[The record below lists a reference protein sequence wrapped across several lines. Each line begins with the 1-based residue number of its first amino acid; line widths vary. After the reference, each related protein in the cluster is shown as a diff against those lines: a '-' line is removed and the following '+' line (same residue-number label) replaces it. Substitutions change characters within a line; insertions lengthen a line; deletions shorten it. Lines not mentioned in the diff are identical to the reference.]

1 MSKQITKIELDGKSI
16 GTKPLLLDDKLDNIR
31 VKIKEKTDIPFI
43 FLDKEGNTLD
53 KEDEKEITLKDIS
66 TNKILKLKSE
76 EGTGINV
83 LVNDTKIC
91 SVECSNSQNLG
102 EVRNLI
108 SKNIKQD
115 FLFLDKEDFE
125 IKIEEENDYSID
137 DILVNNSIKL
147 KTRENSSSPI
157 PLNAPVKKNKL
168 EEKKPIKSKK
178 KIDFDFSKYE
188 ILSQRDDLT
197 TYKYSNIERVSNQKL
212 VYQYFYDKY
221 ENTDDH
227 DAYVVLFCGKTGD
240 GKTTAINAFFNII
253 KGITV
258 KDNYRFVLITEPI
271 KEKGQAESQTDGV
284 HLYYL
289 KDYENRPIII
299 IDSQGYGDTRGKTY
313 DEMVDEAFK
322 FVFSSVIDH
331 INTVLFIAKS
341 NTNRLD
347 VYTRYI
353 FSSVTKL
360 FSEDISENFIILS
373 TFANKSTI
381 SKGPDFVESIQTD
394 ADFLN
399 LNKRMDSNW
408 WYAIDSKS
416 IMDNEEDK
424 LTLYS
429 FEKASELYEEKV
441 KKLRPKSIKKCSEVL
456 NTRMELRIEVN
467 HLNDTFLV
475 LLAEQDNL
483 QLKEKNI
490 NETSEKIFRMEKE
503 ISDLEKDK
511 NRLDPKQYDEKLRM
525 LNDRLNS
532 NLINL
537 NQQTE
542 SKQIKKLKYYE
553 NSKCTHCDNCEKN
566 CHGTCDCS
574 FQFLGRCKIFTF
586 WSKKCEE
593 CGCQKASHKQDNY
606 YYTFETVTIA
616 KDNNEEKEKELQKNE
631 QEKKKIL
638 DEMNKNNNAK
648 NSVERQQ
655 NELKYNKGVLM
666 NEKEKNLKEKQDIQ
680 DKIKNINK
688 QILFIIIKLQR
699 ISEKINDIAM
709 NNNHLKTEEEYIDD
723 LMDKMDKMNLRE
735 KDKIEKIKEIKKS
748 NEIFKKAIKMDRN
761 ELLKLDD
768 SQLAEKLK
776 VIIPTNKM

>member
-1 MSKQITKIELDGKSI
+1 
-16 GTKPLLLDDKLDNIR
+16 
-31 VKIKEKTDIPFI
+31 
-43 FLDKEGNTLD
+43 
-53 KEDEKEITLKDIS
+53 
-66 TNKILKLKSE
+66 
-76 EGTGINV
+76 
-83 LVNDTKIC
+83 
-91 SVECSNSQNLG
+91 
-102 EVRNLI
+102 
-108 SKNIKQD
+108 
-115 FLFLDKEDFE
+115 
-125 IKIEEENDYSID
+125 
-137 DILVNNSIKL
+137 
-147 KTRENSSSPI
+147 
-157 PLNAPVKKNKL
+157 
-168 EEKKPIKSKK
+168 
-178 KIDFDFSKYE
+178 
-188 ILSQRDDLT
+188 
-197 TYKYSNIERVSNQKL
+197 
-212 VYQYFYDKY
+212 
-221 ENTDDH
+221 
-227 DAYVVLFCGKTGD
+227 
-240 GKTTAINAFFNII
+240 
-253 KGITV
+253 
-258 KDNYRFVLITEPI
+258 
-271 KEKGQAESQTDGV
+271 
-284 HLYYL
+284 
-289 KDYENRPIII
+289 
-299 IDSQGYGDTRGKTY
+299 
-313 DEMVDEAFK
+313 MVDEAFK

>member
-31 VKIKEKTDIPFI
+31 IKIKEKTDIPFI
-43 FLDKEGNTLD
+43 FLDKEGNALD
-53 KEDEKEITLKDIS
+53 KEDEKEIALKDIS

-91 SVECSNSQNLG
+91 SVECLNSQNLG

-147 KTRENSSSPI
+147 KTRENSSSSI
-157 PLNAPVKKNKL
+157 PLNDPVKKNKL

-212 VYQYFYDKY
+212 VYQYFYDEY

-723 LMDKMDKMNLRE
+723 LMDKMDKMNIRE